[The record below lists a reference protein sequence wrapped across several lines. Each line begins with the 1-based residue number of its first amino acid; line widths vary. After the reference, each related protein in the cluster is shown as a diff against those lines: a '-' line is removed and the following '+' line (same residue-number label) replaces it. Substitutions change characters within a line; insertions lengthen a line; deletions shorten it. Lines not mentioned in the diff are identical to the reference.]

1 MISVRGISKSYR
13 AGSPNPFKKG
23 PEQRALDDASF
34 EVGGGEAVALVGR
47 NGAGKTTLLKI
58 LCTLVLPDAG
68 AASVCGHDVVRE
80 PAAARRCIGYASGDE
95 RSFYWRL
102 TGRQNLALFAALQ
115 DTPPRQ
121 IRERVGAL
129 LGLTGLEKKADMPFK
144 NYSSGMRQR
153 LSLARSL
160 IHGPEVL
167 LLDEPNRGLDPL
179 LQQRFMDFL
188 RDELLGKRKMTILLA
203 THNLR
208 EAAATARKVALLD
221 RGKLLFF
228 GPPDNEEHLR
238 GLMEQ
243 AAGEDNMF
251 DVD

>member
-1 MISVRGISKSYR
+1 MIRIINLTKTYR

-23 PEQRALDDASF
+23 PAQRALDDASF
-34 EVGGGEAVALVGR
+34 DVQSGEAVALVGR

-68 AASVCGHDVVRE
+68 SATVCGHDVVRDA
-80 PAAARRCIGYASGDE
+80 AAARRCIGYASGDE

-102 TGRQNLALFAALQ
+102 TGRQNLNLFAALQ
-115 DTPPRQ
+115 DTPPRE
-121 IRERVGAL
+121 IRDRVNSL
-129 LGLTGLEKKADMPFK
+129 LALTGLEKKADTPFK

-160 IHGPEVL
+160 LHGPEVL

-188 RDELLGKRKMTILLA
+188 RDELLGRRKMTILLA
-203 THNLR
+203 THNLQ
-208 EAAATARKVALLD
+208 EAAATAARVALLD
-221 RGKLLFF
+221 KGKLLYF
-228 GPPDNEEHLR
+228 GAPGGDENLR
-238 GLMEQ
+238 TLMKD
-243 AAGEDNMF
+243 AAGEDELF
-251 DVD
+251 EVE